1 VPERKA
7 LLVGSRTNGRI
18 HKELRLTPTNRTTTA
33 RQGLEHRV
41 DVLLEALPY
50 IREFA
55 GATIVIKYGGAAMT
69 APELKTSFARDVAL
83 LKLVGMN
90 PVVVHGGGKDIT
102 SYADRLGLEV
112 KFVHGLRVTDADTME
127 LVKMVLIGKINK
139 EIVAQ
144 LRVAGVQ
151 AVGLSGDDG
160 GLITARKAEHPDTDL
175 GFVGDVEQFDTHVLE
190 RLSDFVP
197 VVASV
202 GVDAEGQS
210 YNINADTVAGALAAA
225 LKARRVLFLTD
236 VEGLMGDIND
246 PASVISECRLPEIH
260 SLIDGGSVDAGMLP
274 KLKAVAEAVGGGV
287 EAAQIVD
294 GRVPHALLMELFT
307 EAGVGTKITA

>member
-1 VPERKA
+1 MGDPLRSVELSQA
-7 LLVGSRTNGRI
+7 EHSAGGR
-18 HKELRLTPTNRTTTA
+18 E
-33 RQGLEHRV
+33 GLEQRV

-69 APELKTSFARDVAL
+69 APDLKASFARDVAL

-127 LVKMVLIGKINK
+127 LVKMVLVGKINK
-139 EIVAQ
+139 EIVAL
-144 LRVAGVQ
+144 LRVAGVE
-151 AVGLSGDDG
+151 AVGLSGDDA
-160 GLITARKAEHPDTDL
+160 GLITAKKAEHPDADL
-175 GFVGDVEQFDTHVLE
+175 GFVGEVERFDTHVLE

-202 GVDAEGQS
+202 GVDADGQS
-210 YNINADTVAGALAAA
+210 YNINADTVAGELAAA
-225 LKARRVLFLTD
+225 LSARRVLFLTD
-236 VEGLMGDIND
+236 VEGLLGDVTD
-246 PASVISECRLPEIH
+246 PTSLISECRLPEIH
-260 SLIDGGSVDAGMLP
+260 GLIDGGAVDAGMLP
-274 KLKAVAEAVGGGV
+274 KLKAVAAALGGGV

-294 GRVPHALLMELFT
+294 GRVQHALLMELFT